1 MRRNEEAWA
10 EDWRRKEEDRLEQE
24 LEGLLQEIRGMRGER
39 KRLML
44 KAVVGYIKG
53 LIGDG

>member
-1 MRRNEEAWA
+1 MS
-10 EDWRRKEEDRLEQE
+10 RRKEEDRLEQE
-24 LEGLLQEIRGMRGER
+24 LEDLLQEIRRMSGER